1 MTTLTDTQ
9 VVTASGGL
17 VELGYKQITSNVT
30 ISSSTAGSGTAVISP
45 LTVVCDGSPVLV
57 EFFSPAVRPTVGA
70 GNNLII
76 SLYQDGSE
84 QTRLWSFIRQS
95 DVNPNNVPVHL
106 TYRVTPS
113 AGSHTFDVRAYN
125 STGSTGL
132 IEAGSGST
140 NAAPAFLRVSKIV
153 QATQWPAVT
162 TGTIIC
168 TSTTRPASPFEG
180 QTIYETD
187 TNKEFTYTGSAW
199 TESALFRTANGAVVD
214 NYRVP
219 PMCRL
224 VRTTDQTITIDTDTR
239 VQFNSSVFD
248 TNPTMATTGASAK
261 ITINTP
267 GVYSI
272 NAYSQWTSVG
282 VANNY
287 RYHWVRLNLGSV
299 RLASFRIYNP
309 GGNMGLSSSD
319 IVSLASG
326 DELEMYVRSE
336 VASSSLGSQVN
347 MGETRASFAVA
358 WLGQVS

>member
-1 MTTLTDTQ
+1 MTALTDTQ
-9 VVTASGGL
+9 VITASGGL
-17 VELGYKQITSNVT
+17 VELGYFESA
-30 ISSSTAGSGTAVISP
+30 SAVNLDP
-45 LTVVCDGSPVLV
+45 TTTTVVSAQTIVSDGSPLLLEYYSRTCYANNADLQAQVGFSV
-57 EFFSPAVRPTVGA
+57 DGAAASTDGFFASPATG
-70 GNNLII
+70 
-76 SLYQDGSE
+76 LY
-84 QTRLWSFIRQS
+84 RQ
-95 DVNPNNVPVHL
+95 PFHIQK
-106 TYRVTPS
+106 RVTLA
-113 AGSHTFDVRAYN
+113 AGSHTIAVQGFRNA
-125 STGSTGL
+125 GL
-132 IEAGSGST
+132 TIMGLDG
-140 NAAPAFLRVSKIV
+140 PMFLRVSKIV